1 MFCCFSIIFKLFDVP
16 ELTLLINSEKSGKSL
31 KKDDFQLIE
40 SKINAADFR
49 KITISD
55 LVPSPT
61 VIDDVKAAIPRM
73 KKIV

>member
-31 KKDDFQLIE
+31 KKDDFQLVE